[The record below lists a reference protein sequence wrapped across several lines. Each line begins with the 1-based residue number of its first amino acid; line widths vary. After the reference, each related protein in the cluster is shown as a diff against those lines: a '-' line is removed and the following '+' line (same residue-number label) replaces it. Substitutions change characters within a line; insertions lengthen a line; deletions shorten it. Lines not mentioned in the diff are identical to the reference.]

1 MKLQFVSKPEV
12 IQVYAQKEK
21 KKKKKNTE
29 RSQFKQEEFFGKI

>member
-21 KKKKKNTE
+21 KEKEKH
-29 RSQFKQEEFFGKI
+29 RKISV